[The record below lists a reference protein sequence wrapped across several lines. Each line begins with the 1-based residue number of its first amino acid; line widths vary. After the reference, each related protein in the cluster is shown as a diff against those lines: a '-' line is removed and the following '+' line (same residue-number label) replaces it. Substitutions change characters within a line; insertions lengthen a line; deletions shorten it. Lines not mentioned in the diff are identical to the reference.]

1 MSSNE
6 LRSQK
11 RAKVMAV
18 LAAGSVVGVAAT
30 LTLASWNESEW
41 VRGVLGGDNANIGT
55 DIFEVQQN
63 TTSPFDNATANW
75 ADREE
80 NDEDA
85 GELQFTTGS
94 LSLTPGDSIYAPV
107 ALRTVENSL
116 AGTVDLRAAVPAAGV
131 VVSDA
136 DDALWDALDLR
147 VIVSDSTVT
156 CGAAAFDGAAT
167 YLVGTESTYGTLN
180 TAGTRPAGDLG
191 ELDGNAAETQHYCF
205 EITLPTSEAS
215 NNDLQGRTVA
225 PAWEFAFESIMP

>member
-18 LAAGSVVGVAAT
+18 LAAGTVVGMAAT

-41 VRGVLGGDNANIGT
+41 VRGVLGGDNANTGT

-85 GELQFTTGS
+85 GELQFTTGLMPTRRS
-94 LSLTPGDSIYAPV
+94 ARSSD
-107 ALRTVENSL
+107 E
-116 AGTVDLRAAVPAAGV
+116 AG
-131 VVSDA
+131 
-136 DDALWDALDLR
+136 
-147 VIVSDSTVT
+147 I
-156 CGAAAFDGAAT
+156 
-167 YLVGTESTYGTLN
+167 
-180 TAGTRPAGDLG
+180 RPR
-191 ELDGNAAETQHYCF
+191 CF
-205 EITLPTSEAS
+205 M
-215 NNDLQGRTVA
+215 R
-225 PAWEFAFESIMP
+225 MRRC